1 MSTQPKLI
9 SKIKINHTP
18 SQVELDAMGVNCW
31 AVSTQEVATFPW
43 VYECDET
50 CYFLQGNVTVTP
62 DGGTP
67 LTIVKG
73 DLVTFP
79 EGLHCTWE
87 IHEEINEVTPNFRT
101 AT

>member
-79 EGLHCTWE
+79 EGLHCTW
-87 IHEEINEVTPNFRT
+87 
-101 AT
+101 